1 MLVGLFLGL
10 LLSST
15 LGFFPGL
22 QDPYGPARL
31 IGLLALT
38 GAACM
43 AIMFDRSL
51 RERLREV
58 TVLLGIVLGWSVL
71 QLVLDTLRAGAGS
84 TSMGISRDITLLCVS
99 FLCLHLLRKEE
110 NFLYTLGWL
119 NTLLA
124 VNIAGLGLG
133 QLAGASLPW
142 FPSSGLVP
150 ETLTN
155 INMIAQYLGFSL
167 ALGLYLLSRE
177 KEFLPRAILILGC
190 GCMLSYPLLIVC
202 RSVLI
207 GVCLLLA
214 FAIISQ
220 RLQGKEAIAIVLATA
235 FFSFFIARPVL
246 KQFEGTK
253 PHFVNSAT
261 HATDAAILNQ
271 TFGSMSGRIF
281 LWQKTLDMI
290 KDRPWLGFGRGSYE
304 QASSAYV
311 LKEASPF
318 RSESRVVDNPQNEL
332 LRLCSELG
340 LPLGCALVLGFL
352 GLLAKALAAAHR
364 FGDPDDRAMLAANL
378 GFIFLTESVFQ
389 FPLMMP
395 VGIIF
400 FGLLLSLLCSLLPPL
415 RLRSLPLPW
424 ARIGMSLVAC
434 LLIIQSGRLAWAEYA
449 ASHPLLTRSEVGR
462 ACELMPEHWRV
473 CLRYSKEL
481 MAEGRW
487 QEAAALNMRR
497 LEKYPDFHPSQRI
510 AALSAWN
517 QGRIADACALAKR
530 YQQQF
535 LGQSSLEFISKQCED
550 IRHE

>member
-22 QDPYGPARL
+22 QDPYIPARV

-38 GAACM
+38 GAACL
-43 AIMFDRSL
+43 AIIFDRTL
-51 RERLREV
+51 RERLREL
-58 TVLLGIVLGWSVL
+58 TVLLGVIVGWSILQVALDVL
-71 QLVLDTLRAGAGS
+71 RSGAGS
-84 TSMGISRDITLLCVS
+84 TSMGISRDITLICVS

-142 FPSSGLVP
+142 FPSSGLGP

-155 INMIAQYLGFSL
+155 INVIAQYLGFSL
-167 ALGLYLLSRE
+167 ALSLYLLSRE
-177 KEFLPRAILILGC
+177 KDFLPRAILILAC

-235 FFSFFIARPVL
+235 LFSFFVARPVL
-246 KQFEGTK
+246 KQYEGSK
-253 PHFVNSAT
+253 PHLVNSAT
-261 HATDAAILNQ
+261 QATDAAILNQ

-281 LWQKTLDMI
+281 LWQRTMDMI

-304 QASSAYV
+304 LASSAYV
-311 LKEASPF
+311 LKDASPF

-332 LRLCSELG
+332 LRLSSELG
-340 LPLGCALVLGFL
+340 LPLAAALVLGFL

-364 FGDPDDRAMLAANL
+364 FGDPEDRAVLAANL
-378 GFIFLTESVFQ
+378 GFILLTESIFQ

-400 FGLLLSLLCSLLPPL
+400 FALLLSLLCSLLPPL
-415 RLRSLPLPW
+415 RLRALPLPW
-424 ARIGMSLVAC
+424 ARFGMATVA
-434 LLIIQSGRLAWAEYA
+434 LLLMLQASRLAWAEYA
-449 ASHPLLTRSEVGR
+449 ASHPTMASHDVER
-462 ACELMPEHWRV
+462 ACKFMPEHWRV

-481 MAEGRW
+481 MDAGRW

-497 LEKYPDFHPSQRI
+497 LEKYPGFHPSERV

-517 QGRIADACALAKR
+517 QGHIADACALAKR

-535 LGQSSLEFISKQCED
+535 LGQSSLEFISKHCEV
-550 IRHE
+550 IMRE

>member
-22 QDPYGPARL
+22 QDPYIPARL

-43 AIMFDRSL
+43 AIMFDKSL
-51 RERLREV
+51 RERRREV
-58 TVLLGIVLGWSVL
+58 TVLLGIILGWSVL
-71 QLVLDTLRAGAGS
+71 QLALDVLRSGAGS

-99 FLCLHLLRKEE
+99 FLCLHLIKKEE

-142 FPSSGLVP
+142 FPSSGLRP
-150 ETLTN
+150 EALTN
-155 INMIAQYLGFSL
+155 INMIAQYLGFSMAL
-167 ALGLYLLSRE
+167 ALYLLPRE
-177 KEFLPRAILILGC
+177 RGFFARAILILAC

-202 RSVLI
+202 RSILI
-207 GVCLLLA
+207 GVCLLLS
-214 FAIISQ
+214 FAIITQ

-235 FFSFFIARPVL
+235 FFSFFVARPVL
-246 KQFEGTK
+246 KQIEGSK
-253 PHFVNSAT
+253 PHLVNSAT

-281 LWQKTLDMI
+281 LWQRTMDMI

-311 LKEASPF
+311 LKDASPF

-340 LPLGCALVLGFL
+340 IPLGGALVVAFL
-352 GLLAKALAAAHR
+352 ALLAKALAAAHR
-364 FGDPDDRAMLAANL
+364 DGDPEDRAMLAANL
-378 GFIFLTESVFQ
+378 GLILLTESIFQ

-415 RLRSLPLPW
+415 RLRALPLSW
-424 ARIGMSLVAC
+424 VRYGMATVA
-434 LLIIQSGRLAWAEYA
+434 LLLMAQAGRLAWAEYA
-449 ASHPLLTRSEVGR
+449 ASNPTMASHDVER
-462 ACELMPEHWRV
+462 ACKLMPEHWRV
-473 CLRYSKEL
+473 CLRYSKVL
-481 MAEGRW
+481 MDAGRW

-497 LEKYPDFHPSQRI
+497 LEKYPGFHPSERI

-517 QGRIADACALAKR
+517 QGHIEDACALAKR

-535 LGQSSLEFISKQCED
+535 LGQGSLEFISKRCEAIMRD
-550 IRHE
+550 

>member
-10 LLSST
+10 LISST

-22 QDPYGPARL
+22 QDPYIPARL
-31 IGLLALT
+31 IGLLGLT

-58 TVLLGIVLGWSVL
+58 TVLLAIIFGWTLL
-71 QLVLDTLRAGAGS
+71 QLVLDTLRSGAGS

-142 FPSSGLVP
+142 FPASGGLDP

-155 INMIAQYLGFSL
+155 INMIAQYLGFSMAL
-167 ALGLYLLSRE
+167 ALYLLHRE
-177 KEFLPRAILILGC
+177 KDFLPRAILILAC

-281 LWQKTLDMI
+281 LWQQTLDMI

-311 LKEASPF
+311 LKESSPF

-364 FGDPDDRAMLAANL
+364 FGDPEDRAMLAANL
-378 GFIFLTESVFQ
+378 GFILLTESIFQ
-389 FPLMMP
+389 FPLLMP
-395 VGIIF
+395 IGIIF
-400 FGLLLSLLCSLLPPL
+400 FGLILSLLCSLLPPL
-415 RLRSLPLPW
+415 SLRSLPLPW
-424 ARIGMSLVAC
+424 ARFGMAAVA
-434 LLIIQSGRLAWAEYA
+434 LLLMIQASRLGWAEYA
-449 ASHPLLTRSEVGR
+449 ASHPLMTRSEVGR
-462 ACELMPEHWRV
+462 ACQFMPEHWRV

-481 MAEGRW
+481 MDEGRW

-497 LEKYPDFHPSQRI
+497 LEKYPGFHPSERV

-517 QGRIADACALAKR
+517 QGNIEDACALAKR
-530 YQQQF
+530 YQQQ
-535 LGQSSLEFISKQCED
+535 LGPSSLEFISKHCEGIVRD
-550 IRHE
+550 

>member
-22 QDPYGPARL
+22 QDPYIPARL

-38 GAACM
+38 GAACL
-43 AIMFDRSL
+43 AIIFDRTL
-51 RERLREV
+51 RERLREL
-58 TVLLGIVLGWSVL
+58 TVLLGVIVGWSIL
-71 QLVLDTLRAGAGS
+71 QVALDLLRSGAGS
-84 TSMGISRDITLLCVS
+84 TSMGISRDITLICVS
-99 FLCLHLLRKEE
+99 FLSLHLLKKEE

-142 FPSSGLVP
+142 FPSSGLGP

-155 INMIAQYLGFSL
+155 INVIAQYLGFSL

-177 KEFLPRAILILGC
+177 KDFLPRAILILAC
-190 GCMLSYPLLIVC
+190 GCMLAYPLLIVC

-235 FFSFFIARPVL
+235 LFSFFIARPVL
-246 KQFEGTK
+246 KQFEGSK

-261 HATDAAILNQ
+261 QATDAAILNQ

-281 LWQKTLDMI
+281 LWQRTMDMI

-304 QASSAYV
+304 LASSAYV
-311 LKEASPF
+311 LKDASPF

-340 LPLGCALVLGFL
+340 LPLGAALVLGFL

-364 FGDPDDRAMLAANL
+364 FGDPEDRAVLAANL
-378 GFIFLTESVFQ
+378 GFILLTESIFQ

-400 FGLLLSLLCSLLPPL
+400 FALLISLLCSLLPPL
-415 RLRSLPLPW
+415 RLRALPLPW
-424 ARIGMSLVAC
+424 ARMGMGIVA
-434 LLIIQSGRLAWAEYA
+434 LLLMLQASRLAWAEYA
-449 ASHPLLTRSEVGR
+449 ASHPTMASRDVER
-462 ACELMPEHWRV
+462 ACKLMPEHWRV

-481 MAEGRW
+481 MDAGRW

-497 LEKYPDFHPSQRI
+497 LEKYPGFHPSERV

-517 QGRIADACALAKR
+517 QGHIADACALAKR

-535 LGQSSLEFISKQCED
+535 LGQSSLEFISKHCED
-550 IRHE
+550 IMRD

>member
-22 QDPYGPARL
+22 QDPYIPART

-38 GAACM
+38 GAACLAM
-43 AIMFDRSL
+43 IFDRAL
-51 RERLREV
+51 RERLREL
-58 TVLLGIVLGWSVL
+58 TVLLGIILGWSVL
-71 QLVLDTLRAGAGS
+71 QVALDILRSGAGS
-84 TSMGISRDITLLCVS
+84 TSMGISRDITLICVS
-99 FLCLHLLRKEE
+99 FLSLHLLKKEE

-142 FPSSGLVP
+142 FPSSGLGP

-155 INMIAQYLGFSL
+155 INVIAQYLGFSL

-177 KEFLPRAILILGC
+177 KDFLPRAILILAC

-202 RSVLI
+202 RSVLT

-220 RLQGKEAIAIVLATA
+220 RLQAKEAIAIVLATA
-235 FFSFFIARPVL
+235 LFSFFIARPVL
-246 KQFEGTK
+246 KHFEGSK
-253 PHFVNSAT
+253 PHLVNSAT
-261 HATDAAILNQ
+261 QATDAAILNQ

-281 LWQKTLDMI
+281 LWQRTMDMI
-290 KDRPWLGFGRGSYE
+290 KDRPWLGFGRGSFE
-304 QASSAYV
+304 LASSAYV
-311 LKEASPF
+311 LKDASPF

-340 LPLGCALVLGFL
+340 LPLGAALVLGFL

-364 FGDPDDRAMLAANL
+364 FGDPEDRAVLAANL
-378 GFIFLTESVFQ
+378 GFILLTESIFQ

-400 FGLLLSLLCSLLPPL
+400 FGLLLGLLCSLLPPL
-415 RLRSLPLPW
+415 QLRALPLPW
-424 ARIGMSLVAC
+424 ARLGMAMVAV
-434 LLIIQSGRLAWAEYA
+434 LLMLQASRLAWAEYA
-449 ASHPLLTRSEVGR
+449 ASDPTMASHDVEH
-462 ACELMPEHWRV
+462 ACKFMPEHWRV
-473 CLRYSKEL
+473 CLRYSKDL
-481 MAEGRW
+481 MDAGRW

-497 LEKYPDFHPSQRI
+497 LEKYPGFHPSERV
-510 AALSAWN
+510 AALSAWK
-517 QGRIADACALAKR
+517 QGHIADACALAKR

-535 LGQSSLEFISKQCED
+535 LGQSSLEFISKQCEGIMRD
-550 IRHE
+550 

>member
-1 MLVGLFLGL
+1 
-10 LLSST
+10 
-15 LGFFPGL
+15 
-22 QDPYGPARL
+22 
-31 IGLLALT
+31 
-38 GAACM
+38 
-43 AIMFDRSL
+43 
-51 RERLREV
+51 
-58 TVLLGIVLGWSVL
+58 
-71 QLVLDTLRAGAGS
+71 
-84 TSMGISRDITLLCVS
+84 
-99 FLCLHLLRKEE
+99 LRKEE

-142 FPSSGLVP
+142 FPSSGLGP

-155 INMIAQYLGFSL
+155 INVIAQYLGFSL
-167 ALGLYLLSRE
+167 ALSLYLLSRE
-177 KEFLPRAILILGC
+177 KDFLPRAILIIAC

-207 GVCLLLA
+207 GVCFLLA

-235 FFSFFIARPVL
+235 LFSFFVARPVL
-246 KQFEGTK
+246 KQYEGSK

-261 HATDAAILNQ
+261 QATDAAILNQ

-281 LWQKTLDMI
+281 LWQRTMDMI

-304 QASSAYV
+304 LASSAYV
-311 LKEASPF
+311 LKDASPF

-332 LRLCSELG
+332 LRLSSELG
-340 LPLGCALVLGFL
+340 LPLAAALVLGFL

-364 FGDPDDRAMLAANL
+364 FGDPEDRAVLAANL
-378 GFIFLTESVFQ
+378 GFILLTESIFQ

-400 FGLLLSLLCSLLPPL
+400 FALLLSLLCSLLPPL
-415 RLRSLPLPW
+415 RLRALPLPW
-424 ARIGMSLVAC
+424 ARLGMATVA
-434 LLIIQSGRLAWAEYA
+434 LLLMLQASRLAWAEYA
-449 ASHPLLTRSEVGR
+449 ASHPTMASHDVER
-462 ACELMPEHWRV
+462 ACKFMPEHWRV

-481 MAEGRW
+481 MDAGRW

-497 LEKYPDFHPSQRI
+497 LEKYPGFHPSERV

-517 QGRIADACALAKR
+517 QGHIADACALAKR

-535 LGQSSLEFISKQCED
+535 LGQSSLEFISKHCEV
-550 IRHE
+550 IMRE

>member
-22 QDPYGPARL
+22 QDPYIPARL

-38 GAACM
+38 GAACL
-43 AIMFDRSL
+43 AIIFDRTL
-51 RERLREV
+51 RERLREL
-58 TVLLGIVLGWSVL
+58 TVLLGIIVGWSIL
-71 QLVLDTLRAGAGS
+71 QVALDILRSGAGS
-84 TSMGISRDITLLCVS
+84 TSMGISRDITLICVS
-99 FLCLHLLRKEE
+99 FLSLHLLKKEE

-142 FPSSGLVP
+142 FPSSGLGP

-155 INMIAQYLGFSL
+155 INVIAQYLGFSL

-177 KEFLPRAILILGC
+177 KDFLPRAILILAC

-220 RLQGKEAIAIVLATA
+220 RLQAKEAIAIVLATA
-235 FFSFFIARPVL
+235 LFSFFIARPVL
-246 KQFEGTK
+246 KQFEGSK

-261 HATDAAILNQ
+261 QATDAAILNQ

-281 LWQKTLDMI
+281 LWQRTMDMI

-304 QASSAYV
+304 LASSAYV
-311 LKEASPF
+311 LKDASPF

-340 LPLGCALVLGFL
+340 LPLGAALVLGFL

-364 FGDPDDRAMLAANL
+364 FGDPEDRAVLAANL
-378 GFIFLTESVFQ
+378 GFILLTESIFQ

-400 FGLLLSLLCSLLPPL
+400 FALLLSLLCSLLPPL
-415 RLRSLPLPW
+415 RLRALPLPW
-424 ARIGMSLVAC
+424 ARLGMATVA
-434 LLIIQSGRLAWAEYA
+434 LLLMLQASRLAWAEYA
-449 ASHPLLTRSEVGR
+449 ASHPTMASHDVER
-462 ACELMPEHWRV
+462 ACKFMPEHWRV

-481 MAEGRW
+481 MDAGRW

-497 LEKYPDFHPSQRI
+497 LEKYPGFHPSERV

-517 QGRIADACALAKR
+517 QGHIADACALAKR

-535 LGQSSLEFISKQCED
+535 LGQSSLEFISKQCEGIMRD
-550 IRHE
+550 

>member
-22 QDPYGPARL
+22 QDPYIPARL

-38 GAACM
+38 GAACL
-43 AIMFDRSL
+43 AIIFDRTL
-51 RERLREV
+51 RERLREL
-58 TVLLGIVLGWSVL
+58 TVLLGIIVGWSILQVALDVL
-71 QLVLDTLRAGAGS
+71 RSGAGS
-84 TSMGISRDITLLCVS
+84 TSMGISRDITLICVS
-99 FLCLHLLRKEE
+99 FLCLHLLKKEE

-133 QLAGASLPW
+133 QLAGASFPW
-142 FPSSGLVP
+142 FPSSGLGP

-155 INMIAQYLGFSL
+155 INVIAQYLGFSL
-167 ALGLYLLSRE
+167 ALALYLLSRE
-177 KEFLPRAILILGC
+177 KDFLPRAILILAC

-235 FFSFFIARPVL
+235 LFSFFIARPVL
-246 KQFEGTK
+246 KQFEGSK

-261 HATDAAILNQ
+261 QATDAAILNQ

-281 LWQKTLDMI
+281 LWQRTMDMI

-304 QASSAYV
+304 LASSAYV
-311 LKEASPF
+311 LKDASPF

-340 LPLGCALVLGFL
+340 LPLGAALVLGFL

-364 FGDPDDRAMLAANL
+364 FGDPEDRAVLAANL
-378 GFIFLTESVFQ
+378 GFILLTESIFQ
-389 FPLMMP
+389 VPLMMP

-400 FGLLLSLLCSLLPPL
+400 FALLLSLLCSLLPPL
-415 RLRSLPLPW
+415 RLRALPLPW
-424 ARIGMSLVAC
+424 ARLGMAMVA
-434 LLIIQSGRLAWAEYA
+434 LLLMLQASRLAWAEYA
-449 ASHPLLTRSEVGR
+449 ASHPTMASYDVER
-462 ACELMPEHWRV
+462 ACKFMPEHWRV

-481 MAEGRW
+481 MDAGRW

-497 LEKYPDFHPSQRI
+497 LEKYPGFHPSERV

-517 QGRIADACALAKR
+517 QGHIADACALAKR

-535 LGQSSLEFISKQCED
+535 LGQSSLEFISKHCEGIMRD
-550 IRHE
+550 